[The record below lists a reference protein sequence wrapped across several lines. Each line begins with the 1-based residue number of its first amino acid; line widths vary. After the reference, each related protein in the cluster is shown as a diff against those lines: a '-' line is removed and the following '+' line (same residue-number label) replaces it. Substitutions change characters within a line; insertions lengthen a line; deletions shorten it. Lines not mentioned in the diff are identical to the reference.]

1 MPNKWLNDKGI
12 EPKKQRYKVENW
24 SDYNESLKR
33 RGDVEV
39 WLSQELI
46 DNWYEKERIYDGTG
60 STQHYTDEA
69 IIACHEL
76 RQVYKLPLRQT
87 QGFIN
92 SLFRLMNLA
101 IQCPDYST
109 LSKRLNKLNIES
121 PRYCKQAATIDEKIA
136 AIALD
141 STGLKRF
148 GRDEWHQAKHKVSAR
163 RSWRKAHFGIDE
175 NHYIQAA
182 TLTDRFTH
190 DDEVVDDLL
199 SQIDREV
206 EHFSADG
213 AYDESPVY
221 DKLAAHSPSANIVIP
236 PAKNAVINSRAHEM
250 RNRNIGEI
258 KDSGRMAWQQANNYG
273 QRNYSELGVQR
284 YKRILGRA
292 MHAREM
298 SRQKQ
303 EFMIGCGV
311 LNKMTSLGMPVS
323 SKIV

>member
-33 RGDVEV
+33 RGDIEV

-69 IIACHEL
+69 IIACHQI

-92 SLFRLMNLA
+92 SLFRLMNLT

-121 PRYCKQAATIDEKIA
+121 PRYCKQAATMDENIA

-199 SQIDREV
+199 CELLV
-206 EHFSADG
+206 
-213 AYDESPVY
+213 
-221 DKLAAHSPSANIVIP
+221 
-236 PAKNAVINSRAHEM
+236 AKATSF
-250 RNRNIGEI
+250 
-258 KDSGRMAWQQANNYG
+258 DS
-273 QRNYSELGVQR
+273 
-284 YKRILGRA
+284 
-292 MHAREM
+292 
-298 SRQKQ
+298 
-303 EFMIGCGV
+303 C
-311 LNKMTSLGMPVS
+311 
-323 SKIV
+323 